1 MLKDTIVYISKIKE
15 KKKKT
20 CQTDLLFFHGK
31 VSS

>member
-15 KKKKT
+15 KKKT